1 MAKRDINYTVLLQ
14 NVEEM
19 ISLLEFD
26 AMRSA
31 GKAKLNCGH
40 LESLYNLKDRYE
52 AMLKPVPK
60 IEEDKPKATTAT
72 KTTTAKASK

>member
-1 MAKRDINYTVLLQ
+1 MAERNINYKQVLD
-14 NVEEM
+14 NVKEM

-52 AMLKPVPK
+52 AMLKPVPEIK
-60 IEEDKPKATTAT
+60 EEKATPAA
-72 KTTTAKASK
+72 KTTAAKASK

>member
-1 MAKRDINYTVLLQ
+1 MAKRDIDYTVLLS

-31 GKAKLNCGH
+31 GKAKLNSGH
-40 LESLYNLKDRYE
+40 LESLYNLKDRYDSI
-52 AMLKPVPK
+52 VN
-60 IEEDKPKATTAT
+60 KPKTTT
-72 KTTTAKASK
+72 VKTTTAKAEK

>member
-1 MAKRDINYTVLLQ
+1 MANRDIDYKELLS
-14 NVEEM
+14 NIEEM

-40 LESLYNLKDRYE
+40 LDSLYNLKERYE
-52 AMLKPVPK
+52 AKIKPASAPR
-60 IEEDKPKATTAT
+60 KA
-72 KTTTAKASK
+72 TTAKASK